1 MMNDVDPIDETA
13 AAEEPAANRFT
24 ADARKRIALLRM
36 VAADLTED
44 PKRRTLRPTEI
55 RLARHT
61 SAVALEKAA
70 VFAESEP
77 IGRNIVDPMELREVI
92 AFELA
97 YGGVRDAALV
107 LAREIDLAILRRK
120 LKSVL
125 AVRALY
131 RVAKA
136 YKTFDA
142 GDKSHT
148 HLAELKR
155 ALVVTRRRKVAGHV
169 TES

>member
-1 MMNDVDPIDETA
+1 MMNDTDPIDETA
-13 AAEEPAANRFT
+13 APKEPAANRFT
-24 ADARKRIALLRM
+24 ADARRRIALLQT

-44 PKRRTLRPTEI
+44 PERRALRPTEI

-70 VFAESEP
+70 VFAESQE
-77 IGRNIVDPMELREVI
+77 IGRDLVEPLELREVI
-92 AFELA
+92 SFELA

-120 LKSVL
+120 LKAVL

-136 YKTFDA
+136 YRSLSA
-142 GDKSHT
+142 GDKAHT
-148 HLAELKR
+148 HLVELKR
-155 ALVVTRRRKVAGHV
+155 ALVVPRRRKVAAQD